1 MPSIAQTLHAYA
13 PIGAV
18 VELPS
23 AGTWLENPYVFDAT
37 AREIKALAQR
47 GCTEIVDE
55 KVEPR
60 SGEPVIVRLAF
71 RRLR

>member
-1 MPSIAQTLHAYA
+1 MHSVAHTLHALA

-23 AGTWLENPYVFDAT
+23 AGTWLENPYVYDAA
-37 AREIKALAQR
+37 ARDIKALVER

-55 KVEPR
+55 KVEHLG
-60 SGEPVIVRLAF
+60 GEPVTVRLAF

>member
-1 MPSIAQTLHAYA
+1 MPSIAHSIHAFA

-23 AGTWLENPYVFDAT
+23 AGTWLENPYVYDAA
-37 AREIKALAQR
+37 ARDIKAFVAH

-55 KVEPR
+55 KVEHLG
-60 SGEPVIVRLAF
+60 GEPITVHLAF
-71 RRLR
+71 RRLC

>member
-1 MPSIAQTLHAYA
+1 MHSIAHTLHAFA

-23 AGTWLENPYVFDAT
+23 AGTWLENPYVYDAA
-37 AREIKALAQR
+37 ARDIKALVAQ

-55 KVEPR
+55 KVEQR
-60 SGEPVIVRLAF
+60 GGEPITVRLAF
-71 RRLR
+71 RRLC

>member
-1 MPSIAQTLHAYA
+1 MRSIAQTLHAFA

-23 AGTWLENPYVFDAT
+23 AGTWLENPFVYDAA
-37 AREIKALAQR
+37 ARDIKALVQQ

-55 KVEPR
+55 RVEPVG
-60 SGEPVIVRLAF
+60 GEPITVHLAF
-71 RRLR
+71 RRLC